1 MLARSSLL
9 VLLLATPSLHGS
21 AGVWQYP
28 AYGPSPRP
36 LEAPTPRVARAAI
49 PKDLVSGITVS
60 HAQIIRPRADIL
72 KQIGENYA
80 FIWECTTT
88 SILQNI
94 PGSVFIFCD
103 SYLQKC
109 LKYLLLHHH
118 KYLSPPMMKLSAFF
132 LALYDFHP
140 VLRVVIAHRCVMS
153 AFVVIIPRPP

>member
-1 MLARSSLL
+1 MLAKSSLL

-80 FIWECTTT
+80 FIWECTST
-88 SILQNI
+88 SISQNI
-94 PGSVFIFCD
+94 PESVFIFCD
-103 SYLQKC
+103 SYLQ
-109 LKYLLLHHH
+109 
-118 KYLSPPMMKLSAFF
+118 
-132 LALYDFHP
+132 
-140 VLRVVIAHRCVMS
+140 
-153 AFVVIIPRPP
+153 